1 MGLTSP
7 ARSDDTVLKGP
18 AESWVKL
25 VDIPAADAGRSNQIK
40 NGVSWLLS
48 DDQFI
53 HRATGYAEF
62 SRYVYKIVD
71 RPGLEQGASL
81 NLQFDPSRHR
91 VTLNHLRIIRD
102 GIVLDRLADT
112 KFDIFRQEKD
122 AEKGVFDGWL
132 TAHANIDD
140 VRIGDV
146 IDYGTTY
153 EITPLVG
160 KDLFFTSFATM
171 WDEPVALLRTSITW
185 PAEQPLEIKPRG
197 TELKPSISSSGS
209 DTVYLWEIPNP
220 KPAKVE
226 DNLPV
231 EYPAWGSIDVS
242 STDDWQRVVDAVA
255 PYYKPATTF
264 PPAFSAKLDDIAL
277 KHPVPADR
285 MIQAMRLVQD
295 EIRYVS
301 LSIGAGSY
309 IPRDPA
315 TVIASG
321 FGDCKDKALLLASA
335 LTRLGITAEVA
346 LADLDKGN
354 AVDQHLP
361 ALRNFDHAI
370 VKATIGAKTY
380 WLDGT
385 NYLQGGKA
393 RNFVQPDYGFVLPL
407 SGNGGLEKMPVQ
419 KLANPSTQVAE
430 QFDFPKRAGDP
441 LLLEVIS
448 IYQGGEADWM
458 RQKLAGQSLSEISN
472 TYLQYY
478 SKQYPGMRSTAD
490 LKIIDRRDDNTISVK
505 ESYELPADALAA
517 NDLAKHFPIKA
528 DLGSTLPTPTMVG
541 RIGPVSLGTPFYKNY
556 SIVVRNLK
564 ARFSGEQL
572 KDVVTPYVSLK
583 TSWSNTQT
591 EFRADWDFQ
600 TFATAVPASQ
610 IVDYLKSVDQISDSF
625 YWTYDFTYADPAPK
639 TEPTPKSRDRK
650 PREIALGLLAC
661 LLFILVPVAI
671 IYEWRTFKVRP
682 GQLYWPVSL
691 RKFLTLSLLTSGA
704 YPALWMWRAF
714 RQQKKAYGTRCLPF
728 VRGALLAIFFLP
740 AFRKINRGL
749 GIRKVSTLLGIIAAV
764 ILLAAEIYPFVPD
777 MPSPGVFKLSAD
789 IAQIL
794 AWCVA
799 PLPLVVAV
807 NRLNETSPEFQAMN
821 SRFSVADGVAMFLGA
836 ICTGL
841 LIYIVL
847 DGWV

>member
-1 MGLTSP
+1 M
-7 ARSDDTVLKGP
+7 KGP

-25 VDIPAADAGRSNQIK
+25 VDIPAADAGQSNQIK

-53 HRATGYAEF
+53 HRAAGYAEF

-71 RPGLEQGASL
+71 RPGLEQGAALS
-81 NLQFDPSRHR
+81 LQFDPSRHR

-102 GIVLDRLADT
+102 GVVLDRLADT
-112 KFDIFRQEKD
+112 KFDVFRQEKD

-140 VRIGDV
+140 VRVGDI

-160 KDLFFTSFATM
+160 KDLFFTSFATV

-185 PAEQPLEIKPRG
+185 PAGQPLEIKPRG

-209 DTVYLWEIPNP
+209 DTVYVWEIQNP
-220 KPAKVE
+220 KPVKVE

-231 EYPAWGSIDVS
+231 EYPAWGSVDVS
-242 STDDWQRVVDAVA
+242 STADWQRVVDAVA

-295 EIRYVS
+295 QIRYVS

-335 LTRLGITAEVA
+335 LTRLGIDAEVA

-361 ALRNFDHAI
+361 ALRHFDHAI
-370 VKATIGAKTY
+370 VKAKIGTKTY

-385 NYLQGGKA
+385 DYLQGGRA
-393 RNFVQPDYGFVLPL
+393 ENFAQPDYGFVLPL
-407 SGNGGLEKMPVQ
+407 SGNGGLEKMPVR
-419 KLANPSTQVAE
+419 KLANPSTDVAE
-430 QFDFPKRAGDP
+430 RFDFPERPGDP

-448 IYQGGEADWM
+448 TYQGGEADWM

-478 SKQYPGMRSTAD
+478 SKQYPGMRSTAE
-490 LKIIDRRDDNTISVK
+490 LKIIDRRDDNTVSVK

-528 DLGSTLPTPTMVG
+528 DLGSSLPTPTMVG
-541 RIGPVSLGTPFYKNY
+541 RIGPVSLGTPFYKHY

-572 KDVVTPYVSLK
+572 KDVVTPYASLK

-600 TFATAVPASQ
+600 TFGTAVPANQ
-610 IVDYLKSVDQISDSF
+610 IVDYLKSVDQITDSF
-625 YWTYDFTYADPAPK
+625 YWTYDFTYAEPAPK
-639 TEPTPKSRDRK
+639 AAPPKEDRHMQPK
-650 PREIALGLLAC
+650 EIASILLVC
-661 LLFILVPVAI
+661 LLLILVPVVI
-671 IYEWRTFKVRP
+671 IYEWQTFNMIP

-691 RKFLTLSLLTSGA
+691 GKFLILSLLTSGA
-704 YPALWMWRAF
+704 YPALWMWRSF

-728 VRGALLAIFFLP
+728 VRGVLLAVFFLP
-740 AFRKINRGL
+740 AFLKINRDL
-749 GIRKVSTLLGIIAAV
+749 GIRKISTLLGIGAAV
-764 ILLAAEIYPFVPD
+764 VLLAAQIYSFVPD
-777 MPSPGVFKLSAD
+777 MPPSGAYKLAAEF
-789 IAQIL
+789 AQIL

-807 NRLNETSPEFQAMN
+807 NRLNEPSAEFQAAN
-821 SRFSVADGVAMFLGA
+821 SRFSVADGVAMFFGA

-841 LIYIVL
+841 ILYIVA
-847 DGWV
+847 DGLI